1 VNRLEEKKI
10 LVLTNI
16 LKQLK
21 RIADALDK
29 DSSES
34 ETEKDK
40 NTLLNFYDANT
51 K

>member
-1 VNRLEEKKI
+1 MNRLEEQKL

-21 RIADALDK
+21 RIADALEST
-29 DSSES
+29 DSKKE
-34 ETEKDK
+34 EEKDK
-40 NTLLNFYDANT
+40 DTLLNFYDIDI